1 MSRTEIRFA
10 GFGGQGIVTMGKI
23 LGKAAVL
30 HDDQLAVLTEDYGP
44 EKMGGW
50 SKADLVL
57 SDEEVYYPLV
67 KEVDIFVVMSQDGM
81 ERYLDSLKPD
91 AMIIHEAE
99 LVDPSIAPGRE
110 YFPIPA
116 LRTATGDL
124 GRKVVANIIM
134 LGAFAE
140 ITKKIS
146 ADALLKGV
154 LESVP
159 KGTEELNEK
168 AFRTG
173 QALAKGVAS

>member
-1 MSRTEIRFA
+1 MARTEVRFA

-23 LGKAAVL
+23 LGKAAAL

-67 KEVDIFVVMSQDGM
+67 KEVDILVVMSQDGM
-81 ERYLDSLKPD
+81 ERYVDSIKVD
-91 AMIIHEAE
+91 ATIIHEAE
-99 LVDPSIAPGRE
+99 LVDPSIAPGRKA
-110 YFPIPA
+110 YPIPA
-116 LRTATGDL
+116 LRTATEMGK
-124 GRKVVANIIM
+124 KVVANIIM

-140 ITKKIS
+140 ITGKVS
-146 ADALLKGV
+146 PDAVLKSV

-168 AFRTG
+168 AFKRG
-173 QALAKGVAS
+173 RELAKEVAA